1 MARLTKVQP
10 VPAVRVEVPTARA
23 ACLVLI
29 YPSGPEMGSRY
40 SLTDVSLIIG
50 RDPSSEIAINNLF
63 VSRHHA
69 RIQPI
74 RDGYEI
80 TDLHSTNGTFVNEV
94 RVAAAQLRDGDYV
107 QIGNCIF
114 RFLEGGNIEAQ
125 YHEEI
130 HRLSIMDALTGIYN
144 QRHFLETIDH
154 ELTRSANTKRPL
166 ALAMFDLDHFKA
178 INDQLG
184 HLGGDYT
191 LREMA
196 YCLKELIHDPEVF
209 VRYGGEEFAVIM
221 PETPLERAVQ
231 RAECLRQAVA
241 EHLFCYEGN
250 PYSLTI
256 SVGVTV
262 TGGNTTVSPHEF
274 IRLADEKLYEAK
286 EAGRNCVR
294 A

>member
-1 MARLTKVQP
+1 MARLTKVK
-10 VPAVRVEVPTARA
+10 VASARVDAPGVRA

-40 SLTDVSLIIG
+40 LLTDVSLIIG
-50 RDPSSEIAINNLF
+50 RDPSSEIVLNNLF

-69 RIQPI
+69 RIQPS

-80 TDLHSTNGTFVNEV
+80 IDLHSTNGTLVNEV
-94 RVAAAQLRDGDYV
+94 RVTAAQLTDGDYV

-130 HRLSIMDALTGIYN
+130 HRLSIMDALTGLYN
-144 QRHFLETIDH
+144 QRHFLDTLDH
-154 ELTRSANTKRPL
+154 ELMRTINSRRPL

-196 YCLKELIHDPEVF
+196 YCLKELIHDPDVF

-221 PETPLERAVQ
+221 PDTTLELAVQ

-241 EHLFCYEGN
+241 EHPFCYDN
-250 PYSLTI
+250 KPYPLTI
-256 SVGVTV
+256 SIGVAATS
-262 TGGNTTVSPHEF
+262 GEPLSPREF

-286 EAGRNCVR
+286 EAGRNCVK